1 MPRLK
6 NHRHEAFAQAC
17 AIGMSASDAY
27 RATYGTNSKNADVR
41 SCQLSGL
48 VNVSK
53 RIEELQ
59 AASEH
64 ITHMT
69 IEEKRS
75 IYAKEA
81 RDSRNALS
89 ARLAAI
95 KDDSELA
102 KHIRVAP
109 SQAGSMSVTVNV
121 VSLTEERRREL
132 MEKKQRAIEWQKLS
146 ETRRPAI
153 DHV

>member
-1 MPRLK
+1 
-6 NHRHEAFAQAC
+6 
-17 AIGMSASDAY
+17 
-27 RATYGTNSKNADVR
+27 
-41 SCQLSGL
+41 
-48 VNVSK
+48 
-53 RIEELQ
+53 
-59 AASEH
+59 
-64 ITHMT
+64 MT

-109 SQAGSMSVTVNV
+109 SQAGSMNVTVNV
-121 VSLTEERRREL
+121 VSLTEERRKEL

-146 ETRRPAI
+146 ETRRTAI

>member
-1 MPRLK
+1 
-6 NHRHEAFAQAC
+6 
-17 AIGMSASDAY
+17 MSASDAY
-27 RATYGTNSKNADVR
+27 RATYGTNAKNIDA
-41 SCQLSGL
+41 LSSRIAKT
-48 VNVSK
+48 VNVGK
-53 RIEELQ
+53 RISELQ
-59 AASEH
+59 AHAEH
-64 ITHMT
+64 VTHMT

-109 SQAGSMSVTVNV
+109 SQAGSMNVTVNV
-121 VSLTEERRREL
+121 VSLTEERRKEL

-146 ETRRPAI
+146 ETRRTAI

>member
-1 MPRLK
+1 
-6 NHRHEAFAQAC
+6 
-17 AIGMSASDAY
+17 
-27 RATYGTNSKNADVR
+27 
-41 SCQLSGL
+41 
-48 VNVSK
+48 
-53 RIEELQ
+53 
-59 AASEH
+59 
-64 ITHMT
+64 MT

-81 RDSRNALS
+81 RDNRNALS

-109 SQAGSMSVTVNV
+109 SQVGAMNVTVNV

-146 ETRRPAI
+146 ETRRTAI

>member
-1 MPRLK
+1 MPRLT
-6 NHRHEAFAQAC
+6 NRRHEAFAQAC
-17 AIGMSASDAY
+17 ATGMSASDAY
-27 RATYGTNSKNADVR
+27 RATYGTNAKNIDA
-41 SCQLSGL
+41 LSSRIAKT
-48 VNVSK
+48 VNVGK
-53 RIEELQ
+53 RISELQ
-59 AASEH
+59 AHAEH
-64 ITHMT
+64 VTHMT

-109 SQAGSMSVTVNV
+109 SQAGSMNVTVNV
-121 VSLTEERRREL
+121 VSLTEERRKEL

-146 ETRRPAI
+146 ETRRTAI